1 MKDEY
6 FNNSDGLFYCSV
18 CHMPRQ
24 KKLIAMGHTYS
35 VRISCRCEMI
45 RQEQEE
51 DDRQFREFRMQIA
64 QLKSSGLQDK
74 YLHNCTFEN
83 DLGYN
88 PEISIA
94 RMYVENWKKMK
105 SECRGLLLWGPVG
118 TGKTFIAGCIANAL
132 LEQCVP
138 VMMTDMTKILN
149 MLNGMYA
156 KNRNEFIDGLNFY
169 DLLILDDLG
178 KEHRTE
184 FAMEQ
189 VFQLID
195 SRYRCRKPMIV
206 TTNLTMEE
214 LKDQSNLAHTRIYS
228 RILELCTPLKI
239 NNRDIRQQNA
249 ALRIS
254 EMKEMVQAD
263 AETASV

>member
-6 FNNSDGLFYCSV
+6 YNSSDGLLYCTA

-24 KKLIAMGHTYS
+24 KKIVVMGHTYF
-35 VRISCRCEMI
+35 VRIPCSCEMI
-45 RQEQEE
+45 LQEQEE
-51 DDRQFREFRMQIA
+51 DDRKFREFQMQIA
-64 QLKSSGLQDK
+64 QLKSFGLQDK

-138 VMMTDMTKILN
+138 VVMTDMTKILN

-156 KNRNEFIDGLNFY
+156 KNRNEFIDGLNYY

-206 TTNLTMEE
+206 TTNLTMAE
-214 LKDQSNLAHTRIYS
+214 LKDQSDLAHTRIYS
-228 RILELCTPLKI
+228 RILEL
-239 NNRDIRQQNA
+239 
-249 ALRIS
+249 
-254 EMKEMVQAD
+254 
-263 AETASV
+263 